1 MTHRPQH
8 AVRIAAPAAA
18 GPLSKA
24 RKQFNTLV
32 KRLEA
37 ERARLAEWREELPKI
52 RALADNEL
60 GPLADAF
67 DERRRAL
74 VELLDRA
81 WTDKTMSK
89 RDREKLSDIICSIAL
104 NLMNAGQSDDALR
117 AIYERHGT
125 GNLDFDSAEDQAAL
139 REALRE
145 ATGIDLGDDADF
157 SSPEAMLEAM
167 RAQMEQQMGAQQ
179 DAEDDAEDGGQSR
192 PAEPA
197 KVSARET
204 RHLAEEAKLKQSV
217 RDIFRKLASAL
228 HPDRETDPVERARK
242 TGLMQRANVAY
253 AANDLLG
260 LLELQLAVEQID
272 QAGLDGL
279 GEDRIKQYNK
289 ILTGQVDNVKAELD
303 AMEFG
308 FTMEMGWE
316 FYQRPTLK
324 RMLTTLRA
332 DITRAKAQ
340 VATIEADLETLG
352 DIKKLKAWLKKYR
365 IAPAEPN
372 IDDFYL

>member
-1 MTHRPQH
+1 MTHPPQH

-89 RDREKLSDIICSIAL
+89 RDREKLSHIICSIAL
-104 NLMNAGQSDDALR
+104 GLMEAGQSDDALR

-179 DAEDDAEDGGQSR
+179 DAEDGEQSR

-242 TGLMQRANVAY
+242 TVLMQRANVAY

-352 DIKKLKAWLKKYR
+352 DIKKLKAWLKKYC
-365 IAPAEPN
+365 IAPPEPD